1 MKYLLYCIFFF
12 WGFSLFS
19 QNKEVLYGLDE
30 TPQAL
35 LLNPGTRISNKYH
48 FGIPLISHLHFNGG
62 SSGISAYDIFQNT
75 SVDINTRIRKKI
87 SELDGRDFFTA
98 SQQLEILNFGW
109 KNKQEFYFSGGV
121 YQEFDFIFYFPK
133 DLAVLAWEGNAN
145 YIGKKFDLGEVNT
158 RGDLLMVYHLGA
170 TKRWN
175 KKLTIGAR
183 AKIYSSLLS
192 FSSTDN
198 SGTFETRISESGN
211 NIYEHVVN
219 ANLSI
224 NTSGIASLSDLE
236 DPSQATNKI
245 LNRAFLS
252 GNLGLGI
259 DLGATYEI
267 NEKLTASAS
276 FVDLG
281 AIFHTK
287 DIESYT
293 VNGEYTLDG
302 IELLFPP
309 LVSTDTAPPYY
320 DDLIDEIED
329 AFTVDT
335 VYNSYSQMRPLK
347 IYSSLKYNFGRPVG
361 SDEGCDCLNT
371 GENQKYNQSAGVQ
384 FFNMFRPKGPQF
396 AATLFYYRKLSDY
409 LTFKT
414 TYTVDSYSYNNIGL
428 GLVADIKMINFYIVA
443 NNLQWY
449 SNFAKAKSVSLQMGL
464 NIIIDEN
471 K

>member
-1 MKYLLYCIFFF
+1 MKYLFSCVFFF
-12 WGFSLFS
+12 CGFLLFS

-30 TPQAL
+30 TPQSL
-35 LLNPGTRISNKYH
+35 MLNPGTRIVNKFH
-48 FGIPLISHLHFNGG
+48 FGIPLMSHFHFNGG
-62 SSGISAYDIFQNT
+62 SSGVSAYDIFQT
-75 SVDINTRIRKKI
+75 SSIDINTRIRNKI
-87 SELDGRDFFTA
+87 FELDDRDFFTA
-98 SQQLEILNFGW
+98 TQQLEVLNFGW
-109 KNKQEFYFSGGV
+109 KNRKEFYFSGGI
-121 YQEFDFIFYFPK
+121 YQEFDMVLYFPK

-145 YIGKKFDLGEVNT
+145 DIGKAFDLGEINT
-158 RGDLLMVYHLGA
+158 RGDLLVVYHLGA

-192 FSSTDN
+192 FNSSDN

-211 NIYEHVVN
+211 NIYEHIVN
-219 ANLSI
+219 TNLTL

-236 DPSQATNKI
+236 ESSQASNKI

-259 DLGATYEI
+259 DLGTTYEI
-267 NEKLTASAS
+267 NEKWIASAS
-276 FVDLG
+276 FIDLG

-287 DIESYT
+287 DVESYT
-293 VNGEYTLDG
+293 IIGEYTLDG

-309 LVSTDTAPPYY
+309 NTGETAPPYF
-320 DDLIDEIED
+320 DDLVDEIEES
-329 AFTVDT
+329 FTIDT
-335 VYNSYSQMRPLK
+335 IYNSYSQMRPFK
-347 IYSSLKYNFGRPVG
+347 TYASLKYNFGRPVG
-361 SDEGCDCLNT
+361 GDEGCDCLNM
-371 GENQKYNQSAGVQ
+371 GENQKYNQSAGIQ

-396 AATLFYYRKLSDY
+396 AATLFYYRKISDY

-414 TYTVDSYSYNNIGL
+414 TYTADSYSYNNIGL
-428 GLVADIKMINFYIVA
+428 GLVANIKMLNFYIVA

-449 SNFAKAKSVSLQMGL
+449 SNVAKAKSVSLQMGL

>member
-1 MKYLLYCIFFF
+1 MKYLLYCVFFF
-12 WGFSLFS
+12 WGFLLFS

-35 LLNPGTRISNKYH
+35 LLNPGARVSNSFH
-48 FGIPLISHLHFNGG
+48 IGIPLISHLHFNGG
-62 SSGISAYDIFQNT
+62 SSGVSAYDIFQKS
-75 SVDINTRIRKKI
+75 SVDINTRITNTI
-87 SELDGRDFFTA
+87 SELNDRDFFTTT
-98 SQQLEILNFGW
+98 QQLEILNFGW
-109 KNKQEFYFSGGV
+109 KNKKEFYFSGGL
-121 YQEFDFIFYFPK
+121 YQEFDFVFYFPK

-145 YIGKKFDLGEVNT
+145 YIGKKFDLGEINT
-158 RGDLLMVYHLGA
+158 RGDLLMVYHFGA

-175 KKLTIGAR
+175 KKLTVGAR

-211 NIYEHVVN
+211 NIYEHLISN
-219 ANLSI
+219 INLSL
-224 NTSGIASLSDLE
+224 NTSGIASLNDLE
-236 DPSQATNKI
+236 GGSATNTI
-245 LNRAFLS
+245 LSRAFFS
-252 GNLGLGI
+252 GNLGVGV

-267 NEKLTASAS
+267 NEKWTASAS
-276 FVDLG
+276 FIDLG

-287 DIESYT
+287 DVESYAI
-293 VNGEYTLDG
+293 NGEYTLDG

-309 LVSTDTAPPYY
+309 IGSGNSAPPYY
-320 DDLIDEIED
+320 DDLIDEIEE
-329 AFTVDT
+329 AFLLDSI
-335 VYNSYSQMRPLK
+335 YDSYSQMRPLK
-347 IYSSLKYNFGRPVG
+347 AYASLKYNFGRPAG
-361 SDEGCDCLNT
+361 GDEGCDCLNT
-371 GENQKYNQSAGVQ
+371 GENQKYNQSVGVQ

-396 AATLFYYRKLSDY
+396 AATLFYYRKISDY

-414 TYTVDSYSYNNIGL
+414 TYTADSYSYNNIGL
-428 GLVADIKMINFYIVA
+428 GLVANIKLLNFYIVA

-449 SNFAKAKSVSLQMGL
+449 SNVAKAKSVSLQMGL

>member
-35 LLNPGTRISNKYH
+35 LLNPGTRISNAFH
-48 FGIPLISHLHFNGG
+48 IGIPLMSHFHFNGG
-62 SSGISAYDIFQNT
+62 SSGISAYDIFQKS
-75 SVDINTRIRKKI
+75 SVDINTRIRNKI

-98 SQQLEILNFGW
+98 TQQLDILNFGW

-133 DLAVLAWEGNAN
+133 DLAVLAWEGNSD

-170 TKRWN
+170 TKRWS

-211 NIYEHVVN
+211 NIYEHIIN
-219 ANLSI
+219 ANLSL
-224 NTSGIASLSDLE
+224 NTSGIASLIDLE
-236 DPSQATNKI
+236 DSSQAPNKI
-245 LNRAFLS
+245 LNRAFLN

-276 FVDLG
+276 FIDLG
-281 AIFHTK
+281 VIFHSK
-287 DIESYT
+287 DVESYT
-293 VNGEYTLDG
+293 INGEYTLDG

-309 LVSTDTAPPYY
+309 LGTSDTSPPYY
-320 DDLIDEIED
+320 DDLIDEI
-329 AFTVDT
+329 
-335 VYNSYSQMRPLK
+335 
-347 IYSSLKYNFGRPVG
+347 
-361 SDEGCDCLNT
+361 
-371 GENQKYNQSAGVQ
+371 
-384 FFNMFRPKGPQF
+384 
-396 AATLFYYRKLSDY
+396 
-409 LTFKT
+409 
-414 TYTVDSYSYNNIGL
+414 
-428 GLVADIKMINFYIVA
+428 
-443 NNLQWY
+443 
-449 SNFAKAKSVSLQMGL
+449 
-464 NIIIDEN
+464 
-471 K
+471 